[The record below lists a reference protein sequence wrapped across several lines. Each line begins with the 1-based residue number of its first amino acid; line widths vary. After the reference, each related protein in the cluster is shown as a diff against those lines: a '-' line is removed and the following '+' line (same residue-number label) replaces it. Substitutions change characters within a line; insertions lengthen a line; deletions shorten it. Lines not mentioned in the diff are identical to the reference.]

1 MRYKL
6 PALISAIATVT
17 AFALTAGAA
26 QVPVQEPTPA
36 QPPAA
41 QAASPADRFA
51 WAESCKSCH
60 ADIYE
65 SWSKTKHA
73 NTINRLS
80 PEERG
85 QDCVVCHTT
94 GGTGKIE
101 RDGKFVN
108 QNVQCEACH
117 GAAAAHVAD
126 SSNRAGLTKTPPAK
140 VCEGCHNQKSPSFK
154 GFVYQG
160 MVRLSHAVPKK

>member
-1 MRYKL
+1 MRNKL
-6 PALISAIATVT
+6 PALVSAIVAVT
-17 AFALTAGAA
+17 ALALTSGSA
-26 QVPVQEPTPA
+26 QVPVQEPAPA

-41 QAASPADRFA
+41 PAASPADRFA
-51 WAESCKSCH
+51 WAEACKSCH
-60 ADIYE
+60 AVIYE
-65 SWSKTKHA
+65 AWSKTKHA
-73 NTINRLS
+73 NTISRLS
-80 PEERG
+80 SEEQG
-85 QDCVVCHTT
+85 QACVVCHST

-126 SSNRAGLTKTPPAK
+126 SSNRVGLTKMPPAR
-140 VCEGCHNQKSPSFK
+140 VCEGCHNDKSPRFK

-160 MVRLSHAVPKK
+160 MVRLSHATPKK